1 MTADNENGHC
11 NRVVSKSKPNPPPE
25 MANSTIDDK
34 CPSSYC
40 MEIVWRNIFLMI
52 ILHVASVY
60 GGYLGIFH
68 ARYRTVMF
76 NYLYL
81 ILTGLGITAGAH
93 RLWAHRSYEATT
105 TLRIILMLFNCGA
118 LQNDILEWSRDHRV
132 HHKFSETDADPHNS
146 RRGFFF
152 AHIGWLLCRKHP
164 EVKNKGRTV
173 SLKDIADDPV
183 VQFQRRYY
191 KPLATLFTFILPSII
206 PCACW
211 NEDPIIS
218 IFASMTRYTLLL
230 HATWLVNSAAHL
242 WGNRPYDNGIQPVEC
257 KLVEIVALGEGYHN
271 YHHIFP
277 FDYSASEMTWLND
290 INFTTMT
297 IDFLSWLGMVK
308 NRKKVDHQTVAKRV
322 QRTGNIQLYGLYQ
335 QQHQRS
341 WWRHTPLTI
350 MFMLFSP
357 ILALYIYRR
366 FISYLYYLY
375 FHIENRW
382 P

>member
-11 NRVVSKSKPNPPPE
+11 NRVVSKSKPNPSPE
-25 MANSTIDDK
+25 MTNSTIDDK
-34 CPSSYC
+34 CPSSYR

-173 SLKDIADDPV
+173 SLKDIADDTGLDISTISRV
-183 VQFQRRYY
+183 SNSKSVQTDYGVYPIKYFFGDGMISSNGEEVSTRAIKQKLSELITQEDKQ
-191 KPLATLFTFILPSII
+191 KPLTDEEL
-206 PCACW
+206 
-211 NEDPIIS
+211 
-218 IFASMTRYTLLL
+218 AS
-230 HATWLVNSAAHL
+230 
-242 WGNRPYDNGIQPVEC
+242 
-257 KLVEIVALGEGYHN
+257 KLSEEGYSLARRTIAKFREALG
-271 YHHIFP
+271 IP
-277 FDYSASEMTWLND
+277 IARL
-290 INFTTMT
+290 
-297 IDFLSWLGMVK
+297 
-308 NRKKVDHQTVAKRV
+308 RR
-322 QRTGNIQLYGLYQ
+322 NI
-335 QQHQRS
+335 
-341 WWRHTPLTI
+341 
-350 MFMLFSP
+350 
-357 ILALYIYRR
+357 
-366 FISYLYYLY
+366 
-375 FHIENRW
+375 
-382 P
+382 